1 MFDGVR
7 ETIVKVGHG
16 EWQNVTHDTSADPV
30 TAALRELF
38 DRLTY
43 EGYGDRVQVIRHAAE
58 WDGFA
63 DADAVYIICE
73 YDDDRTLRGFTKPV
87 TGITGLLRSLGKLPD
102 SAVQVLKAQYAGPG
116 PANGF
121 AVHPL
126 LVPLINDLA
135 GDDEE

>member
-1 MFDGVR
+1 M
-7 ETIVKVGHG
+7 
-16 EWQNVTHDTSADPV
+16 
-30 TAALRELF
+30 
-38 DRLTY
+38 
-43 EGYGDRVQVIRHAAE
+43 IRHAAE

-63 DADAVYIICE
+63 DADAIYIICE

-116 PANGF
+116 PATGF